1 MECGYKFRIYPN
13 KEQEAL
19 ILKTFGSCR
28 FVYNHFLAERISLYK
43 NDKKSISK
51 FEQIKNLT
59 LLKRNEDYIWLKDVD
74 AHSLQNELKFLDGAY
89 KNFFRN
95 VKNRDKAGFP
105 KFKSKKSDTQ
115 SYTTSS
121 CNNSIRICDNKIL
134 LPKLGMVKCKVSRKI
149 EGRILSAA
157 ISKTKSNNYYVS
169 ICCTDIE
176 KDKYNAAGNMV
187 GLDMGIKSFV
197 VDSNGVEYTNHKY
210 LSKSEKKVAKLQRQL
225 SRKTKGSN
233 NYEKARIKLA
243 KVHEHIANQR
253 KDTLHKLSTELV
265 RNNDVICIEDLDVQ
279 KMLKNHNLAK
289 NISDAGWNEFR
300 RQLQYKSDWYGRKLI
315 VVDRYFP
322 SSQICSVCGTKWE
335 GVKDLKVRKWT
346 CPNCGTTHNRDYN
359 AAINI
364 LNEGLKH
371 LE

>member
-1 MECGYKFRIYPN
+1 
-13 KEQEAL
+13 
-19 ILKTFGSCR
+19 
-28 FVYNHFLAERISLYK
+28 
-43 NDKKSISK
+43 
-51 FEQIKNLT
+51 
-59 LLKRNEDYIWLKDVD
+59 
-74 AHSLQNELKFLDGAY
+74 
-89 KNFFRN
+89 
-95 VKNRDKAGFP
+95 
-105 KFKSKKSDTQ
+105 
-115 SYTTSS
+115 
-121 CNNSIRICDNKIL
+121 
-134 LPKLGMVKCKVSRKI
+134 
-149 EGRILSAA
+149 
-157 ISKTKSNNYYVS
+157 
-169 ICCTDIE
+169 
-176 KDKYNAAGNMV
+176 
-187 GLDMGIKSFV
+187 MGVKSFV
-197 VDSNGVEYTNHKY
+197 VDSKGNEYTNHKY
-210 LSKSEKKVAKLQRQL
+210 FSKSEKKVAKLNRQL

-243 KVHEHIANQR
+243 KAHEHIANQR

-289 NISDAGWNEFR
+289 NISDAGWYEFR
-300 RQLQYKSDWYGRKLI
+300 RQLQYKADWYGRKLV

-346 CPNCGTTHNRDYN
+346 CPECGTTHNRDYN